1 MPGTAKN
8 KLNRMREEMKWNN
21 KEVLGH
27 DGKDNREDAEKTSDS
42 MFVRVTKTKTK
53 PHLRSIGPEEVLR
66 ISEDGEFHDKIG
78 TIEQDKI
85 GNKGGDKRDENK
97 ERDGELKRV

>member
-27 DGKDNREDAEKTSDS
+27 DGKDNRNNNEVLGHDGKGTSKDTGEKSDT
-42 MFVRVTKTKTK
+42 MFERITKTKTK
-53 PHLRSIGPEEVLR
+53 PDLRSIDPEEVLL
-66 ISEDGEFHDKIG
+66 ISS
-78 TIEQDKI
+78 
-85 GNKGGDKRDENK
+85 
-97 ERDGELKRV
+97 